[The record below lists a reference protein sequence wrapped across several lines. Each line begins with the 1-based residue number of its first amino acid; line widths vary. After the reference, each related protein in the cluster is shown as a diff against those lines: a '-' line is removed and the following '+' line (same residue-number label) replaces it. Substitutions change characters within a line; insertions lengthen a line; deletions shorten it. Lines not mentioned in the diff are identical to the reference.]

1 MTLQKFFNFLEDEK
15 QIYVNWEK
23 SDCFKSKKNKDPYS
37 IMMPPP
43 NVTGTLH
50 VGHALNMTIQ
60 DILARFWRMNN
71 KEVLWQPGTDHA
83 GIATQKIVE
92 SNLKKNKNLNK
103 KDLGKKVFLDEVWK
117 WKEESG
123 NKIVNQIKS

>member
-43 NVTGTLH
+43 NVTGIFYY
-50 VGHALNMTIQ
+50 V
-60 DILARFWRMNN
+60 
-71 KEVLWQPGTDHA
+71 
-83 GIATQKIVE
+83 KIFFNI
-92 SNLKKNKNLNK
+92 SNIN
-103 KDLGKKVFLDEVWK
+103 
-117 WKEESG
+117 
-123 NKIVNQIKS
+123 IVNFTFIY